1 MYVGFW
7 SRKHYSLIGKE
18 NKIELKTDY
27 MPRTILRGKGT
38 SSLSTYVSCPSSTNV
53 LTGRRKHECPPRECH
68 VLFWYNDTH
77 THISKRNKC
86 GLNSC
91 SMEHSGLTQLYSYRV
106 SRKQTCIEHLAHD
119 RQTYSHT

>member
-53 LTGRRKHECPPRECH
+53 LTGRRKHECLPRECH

-77 THISKRNKC
+77 TYKQKEYVWIELLLYGTFWSHTT
-86 GLNSC
+86 L
-91 SMEHSGLTQLYSYRV
+91 LTQSEQ
-106 SRKQTCIEHLAHD
+106 KTNMH
-119 RQTYSHT
+119 